1 MNASFKRVF
10 VISFIALLGSIS
22 LSLSHNKDEKK
33 MDTYPTQWKKVDSL
47 ESNGLYRMALAE
59 VNKIFDAAVL
69 DKNHTQ
75 VIKSVLYELK
85 YNTYLEEDDYVIGI
99 ARLEDLVVKVPSPSK
114 EILHSLLAEVYWG
127 YYSANSYN
135 FSDRTSVVDV
145 DLKDIRTWDLK
156 RIAVK
161 IRDHYVQ
168 SLMHESILQ
177 STAVGDYSEIISSY
191 YNDIDIRPTLFDF
204 LGHRALDF
212 FKSNTFELAG
222 PAETFV
228 MDNEAY
234 FQTNSAFL
242 KLNVATKDSLN
253 TRFLA
258 VRILHALTQ
267 FNSSQKN
274 LKPLFYLEMER
285 LEFAHSY
292 ATLSDKDNLYEK
304 GIERLA
310 ESYKG
315 HDFSSEAWYKIAER
329 KFSLGSQYNPN
340 GDTTARWLNKEAY
353 AMCENTM
360 QIYPGAFGSQQC
372 EALKTQILEK
382 SLEITA
388 EEVIAPNQLNK
399 FLLTYKNVSA
409 AVVKIVKIDYN
420 DFLKYRNDGDKLY
433 KEIKRSRG
441 VYTENLDLTHPK
453 DFNAHSTEFQLPAL
467 EAGFY
472 YIAVSSDGNFNHDE
486 EGYCLIPIWV
496 SQMTLQYRKMDDYS
510 EVMISN
516 RTTGKAIEGAKV
528 AVFYQEYNYDKRAY
542 ENKLVGNYYTDEK
555 GRIMIKNDLDHRNYN
570 MTIYFENEVYSP
582 GDGIYMY
589 RNYAETDNTISTNL
603 FTDRKIYRPGQSIY
617 FKGILIQNK
626 GKERVL
632 LKNYQTNVSFYD
644 ANNQLIKSQILTSN
658 QFGSFQG
665 SFEAPFGVL
674 TGAMRIE
681 TPHGSTTFRVEEYKR
696 PKFKVEMDPIEGEF
710 QLNDSITATG
720 FAEAYAGN
728 KIDGANVTYRITRG
742 VEYNWHYWW
751 RWYSPSE
758 PKEIA
763 NGKLITDENGAF
775 KVVFKALPDLES
787 DPKNLPIFTY
797 TIAIDVTDINGETH
811 STTSSIRAGYQSLE
825 LSNNLRDELDN
836 TSDFFLRLSTTNLNG
851 QPIAAAGNIIIE
863 KLKLPQQ
870 VYYNRLWQKPDRNF
884 WTAEEFRKLFPNE
897 SYSTENDQQT
907 WSSES
912 TVFQEQFNTAKSD
925 SIPLKNYKTWEPG
938 VYKYTAIAKDKNGIP
953 VQDER
958 YFTIYNPTKTTAP
971 SNDML
976 WVKSLQDIAE
986 PGETVTI
993 LLASME
999 KELVVNYET
1008 EANGKLI
1015 ESKSITLNQ
1024 EQRKLEFKMTE
1035 AYRGNFTIH
1044 ISTIKNSRQ
1053 FNQSIVIIVPYTNK
1067 ELDLN
1072 FSTFRNKLLPG
1083 AEEEWVMTV
1092 KNKYGEKE
1100 QAELLATLYDAS
1112 LDALFTPNDYYLN
1125 IYRSFYG
1132 TKGWNA
1138 PFDMS
1143 TNSGGNINYDWNT
1156 YGYTP
1161 NHYYPSLN
1169 YFGWTP
1175 YYYGPYR
1182 FLETI
1187 SFSDGYAEEDAIQQE
1202 SPGSNTRDVS
1212 RNKKLDS
1219 FVGSA
1224 SAKEGGMPTYGWTGK
1239 DEASGAEVDSD
1250 NREQDGKTGED
1261 AALGELKAR
1270 ANFNETAFFFPQ
1282 LLTDADGTI
1291 KIKFTIPESL
1301 TKWRFLGLA
1310 HTQNLKIGT
1319 ISRDV
1324 VTQKELMV
1332 VPNAPRFLR
1341 EGDKITISTKISN
1354 ISDKDLVGKV
1364 QLTLYDPFTEK
1375 EIGSAFQLPSTAL
1388 DFNAEK
1394 GKSTSVSWTIN
1405 VPYTYSAVKYKIV
1418 AKAGDFSDGE
1428 ENVLP
1433 ILSNRMLVT
1442 ESLPFPIRGNQEK
1455 TFEFKK
1461 LGASANSTT
1470 LKNHSYTLEF
1480 TSNPAWYAIQAM
1492 PYMMEY
1498 PHECAEQTFT
1508 RYYSNAIASH
1518 IMNSSPK
1525 IKKIIEEW
1533 GENSPEAFLSNLQ
1546 KNQELKAVI
1555 LEETPWVLDAQ
1566 NEEASKRNLAVLLDM
1581 GRMSR
1586 ELDKALTKTIQTQSS
1601 NGAWPWFPGMPESRY
1616 ITQHIVTGMGHL
1628 DHLGI
1633 KDIRDDGK
1641 VWSMITKAIHYLDG
1655 EIARDFEYA
1664 KRYDANY
1671 LKNQH
1676 IGYSQ
1681 IQYLYARS
1689 YFPEVDMSHRAK
1701 EAVNYY
1707 QEQAKTYWLQFN
1719 IYAEGMI
1726 ALAAHRFELKEL
1738 STAIVKSL
1746 KDRSIQSE
1754 EFGMY
1759 WKDFQMGYY
1768 WYEAPIETQ
1777 ALMIEVFDEVT
1788 NDQAAVEELKIW
1800 LLKQKQTTNWKT
1812 TKQTTEAVYAL
1823 LLKGTDLLSSDE
1835 MVAITVGGK
1844 AIEYVAEPQA
1854 GNPYQV
1860 KAQAGTGYIKTVWQN
1875 EAVKPEMSKIT
1886 VSKKTNG
1893 VAWGAAYW
1901 QYFEDLDKITF
1912 AETNLKLKKDLFI
1925 VNVSNQ
1931 GEQLMPITKD
1941 NALTVGQKVRVRIEL
1956 RTDRNLEYVHLK
1968 DMRAA
1973 GFEPID
1979 VLSRYHYQGGLG
1991 YYQSTKDAAT
2001 HFFFDYIPKGTYVFE
2016 YDLRVQQKGEFSN
2029 GIATIQC
2036 MYAPEFT
2043 SHSDGIRVKVN

>member
-1 MNASFKRVF
+1 MTASLKR
-10 VISFIALLGSIS
+10 ILLLSALALLGIIS
-22 LSLSHNKDEKK
+22 LSLSHNKDEQK
-33 MDTYPTQWKKVDSL
+33 MDTYPSQWKKVDSL
-47 ESNGLYRMALAE
+47 EAKGLYRMALAE
-59 VNKIFDAAVL
+59 VNAIFDVAVS

-75 VIKSVLYELK
+75 VIKAVLYELK
-85 YNTYLEEDDYVIGI
+85 YNTYLEEDDYVLGI
-99 ARLEDLVVKVPSPSK
+99 TRLEELIVKAPSPSK

-127 YYSANSYN
+127 YYASNTNS
-135 FSDRTSVVDV
+135 FSDRTSVADV

-161 IRDHYVQ
+161 IRYHYIQ
-168 SLMHESILQ
+168 SLMQAPVLQ
-177 STAVGDYSEIISSY
+177 SNLVQNYSAIINWY
-191 YNDIDIRPTLFDF
+191 ACDIEIRPTLYDF

-212 FKSNTFELAG
+212 FKSNTFALAG

-228 MDNEAY
+228 MDEAAY
-234 FQTNSAFL
+234 FDNNAAFL

-253 TRFLA
+253 TRFIALR
-258 VRILHALTQ
+258 VLHALTQ
-267 FNSSQKN
+267 FNVNQKN
-274 LKPLFYLEMER
+274 LKPSFYLELER
-285 LEFAHSY
+285 LEFAHTHS
-292 ATLSDKDNLYEK
+292 TLSDKDALYEK

-315 HDFSSEAWYKIAER
+315 HDYSSEAWYKIAER
-329 KFSLGSQYNPN
+329 KFLLGSQYTPE
-340 GDTTARWLNKEAY
+340 GDSTLKWKNKEAFDI
-353 AMCENTM
+353 CENTIK
-360 QIYPGAFGSQQC
+360 IYPAALGSAQC
-372 EALKTQILEK
+372 AALKSQILTKE
-382 SLEITA
+382 LNVTA

-409 AVVKIVKIDYN
+409 AVVKIVKIDQ
-420 DFLKYRNDGDKLY
+420 DDILKYRNDREKLY
-433 KEIKRSRG
+433 KEIKRNKG
-441 VYTENLDLTHPK
+441 VYTEKLDLQHPA
-453 DFNAHSTEFQLPAL
+453 DYNNHSTEFQVPAMTP
-467 EAGFY
+467 GFY
-472 YIAVSSDGNFNHDE
+472 YIAVSSDGNFNHDQ
-486 EGYCLIPIWV
+486 EGYSLIPIWV
-496 SQMTLQYRKMDDYS
+496 SQLTVQSRKIDNYS

-516 RTTGKAIEGAKV
+516 RVTGKAIIGAKV
-528 AVFYQEYNYDKRAY
+528 AVYYQDYSYTKREY
-542 ENKLVGNYYTDEK
+542 EHKLFDTYVTDAGGRFTIKSEADYKTYY
-555 GRIMIKNDLDHRNYN
+555 L
-570 MTIYFENEVYSP
+570 TIYFEDEVYSP
-582 GDGIYMY
+582 DAGVYMY
-589 RNYAETDNTISTNL
+589 REYAAAENVMTTHL
-603 FTDRKIYRPGQSIY
+603 FTDRKIYRPGQKIY
-617 FKGILIQNK
+617 FKGIMVQNK
-626 GKERVL
+626 GKERIL

-644 ANNQLIKSQILTSN
+644 ANYQLIKSQQVTSN
-658 QFGSFQG
+658 QFGSFEG
-665 SFEAPFGVL
+665 AFEAPFGVL
-674 TGAMRIE
+674 TGSMRIS
-681 TPHGSTTFRVEEYKR
+681 TPNGSTEFRVEEYKR

-720 FAEAYAGN
+720 FAEAYAGT

-742 VEYNWHYWW
+742 VEYNWGYWW
-751 RWYSPSE
+751 RWYNPTS

-775 KVVFKALPDLES
+775 NLVFKALPDLES
-787 DPKNLPIFTY
+787 DPKKLPVFTY
-797 TIAIDVTDINGETH
+797 TITVDVTDINGETH
-811 STTSSIRAGYQSLE
+811 STSTAIRAGYQSLQ
-825 LSNNLRDELDN
+825 LSNNLQDELDN
-836 TSDFFLRLSTTNLNG
+836 TSDFFLRLQTTNLNG
-851 QPIAAAGNIIIE
+851 QPVDAIGEVKIE
-863 KLKLPQQ
+863 KLKVPKQ
-870 VYYNRLWQKPDRNF
+870 VYYKRLWQKPDRNF

-897 SYSTENDQQT
+897 NYSTENDRHT
-907 WSSES
+907 WQVE
-912 TVFQEQFNTAKSD
+912 TLIFENKFNTAKSD
-925 SIPLKNYKTWEPG
+925 SISLTNYQNWEPG
-938 VYKYTAIAKDKNGIP
+938 VYKYTATANDKNGIP
-953 VQDER
+953 VRDEH
-958 YFTIYNPTKTTAP
+958 YFTLYNPSKTLAP

-976 WVKSLQDIAE
+976 WIKSLQQAAE

-999 KELVVNYET
+999 KDLVVNYET

-1035 AYRGNFTIH
+1035 AYRGNFTVH
-1044 ISTIKNSRQ
+1044 FSTIKNSRQ
-1053 FNQSIVIIVPYTNK
+1053 FSQSVVVVVPYSNK
-1067 ELDLN
+1067 KLDLN

-1083 AEEEWVMTV
+1083 SDEEWVMTV

-1112 LDALFTPNDYYLN
+1112 LDALYTPNSYYMD
-1125 IYRSFYG
+1125 IYETFYG
-1132 TKGWNA
+1132 TKGWNV
-1138 PFDMS
+1138 PNDMS
-1143 TNSGGNINYDWNT
+1143 INSAGNINYDWNT
-1156 YGYTP
+1156 YVYAP
-1161 NHYYPSLN
+1161 FQSYPTLN
-1169 YFGWTP
+1169 YFNWSP

-1187 SFSDGYAEEDAIQQE
+1187 SFSDGYAAEEDAIRQD

-1212 RNKKLDS
+1212 RNKKLES
-1219 FVGSA
+1219 FVVS
-1224 SAKEGGMPTYGWTGK
+1224 SSNEGGTNTYGWTGK

-1405 VPYTYSAVKYKIV
+1405 VPYTYGAVKYKIV

-1442 ESLPFPIRGNQEK
+1442 ESLPLPIRGNQER
-1455 TFEFKK
+1455 TFDFKK

-1726 ALAAHRFELKEL
+1726 ALAAHRFDLKEL

-1931 GEQLMPITKD
+1931 GEQLMAITKD